1 MSYADIATAGL
12 RCLPPETAHNAA
24 IALLGLGRPPAPPPP
39 DPALAISLWGLR
51 FPTPVG
57 LAAGFDKDV
66 RCPDAAARLGLGFGE
81 AGTVTPR
88 PQPGNAKPRLFRL
101 RRDCALINRYGFNSA
116 GLDIV
121 AARLE
126 RWRRTHG
133 ESHRPLGINIGV
145 NKESAD
151 PARDYAAG
159 LARVAPLADYVAVN
173 VSSPNTPGLRA
184 WQAGDALHR
193 LLAALTDA
201 HARLDRA
208 PPVLLKLAPE
218 IDDEAL
224 AALLEAIEGAPI
236 AGLILTNTTTAR
248 PPGLVSRQRAEEGG
262 LSGPPLAPRAL
273 EVLCRAYALS
283 GGRLP
288 LIGVGG
294 IDSVEAAYARI
305 RAGASLIQLY
315 TALVYRGPRLV
326 GEITQ
331 GLARLLAADGF
342 ASLADAVGAD
352 HRAPAARGQD
362 SSTSRAGTRDASIS
376 PTMARAAS
384 SGSGACVIGRPTTS
398 AVAPARAASAGVAT
412 RA

>member
-12 RCLPPETAHNAA
+12 RCLPPEMAHGAA
-24 IALLGLGRPPAPPPP
+24 LTLLRLARSPAAPPP
-39 DPALAISLWGLR
+39 DPALAVSLWGLR

-88 PQPGNAKPRLFRL
+88 PQPGNSRPRLFRL
-101 RRDCALINRYGFNSA
+101 RRECALINRMGFNSA
-116 GLDIV
+116 GLDTV

-126 RWRRTHG
+126 RWRRAHG
-133 ESHRPLGINIGV
+133 AHPCPLGINIGV
-145 NKESAD
+145 NRESAD

-159 LARVAPLADYVAVN
+159 LTRVAALADYVAVN

-184 WQAGDALHR
+184 WQTGDALHR
-193 LLAALTDA
+193 LLAALAAA
-201 HARLDRA
+201 HARLDPA
-208 PPVLLKLAPE
+208 PPILLKLAPE
-218 IDDEAL
+218 IEDDSL
-224 AALLEAIEGAPI
+224 AALLEAIEDAPI

-248 PPGLVSRQRAEEGG
+248 PPDLTSRQRGEEGG

-273 EVLCRAYALS
+273 EVLRRAYALS

-288 LIGVGG
+288 LVGVGG
-294 IDSVEAAYARI
+294 IDSAEAAYARI
-305 RAGASLIQLY
+305 RAGASLVQLY
-315 TALVYRGPRLV
+315 TALVYRGPSLID
-326 GEITQ
+326 EITQ
-331 GLARLLAADGF
+331 GLARLLKADGF
-342 ASLADAVGAD
+342 ASLNDAVGAD
-352 HRAPAARGQD
+352 HRAPTAPGHETAAI
-362 SSTSRAGTRDASIS
+362 SSA
-376 PTMARAAS
+376 MARAAA

-398 AVAPARAASAGVAT
+398 AVAPARAASAGIAT

>member
-12 RCLPPETAHNAA
+12 RCLPPEMAHGAA
-24 IALLGLGRPPAPPPP
+24 LALLGLGRPPAPPPP
-39 DPALAISLWGLR
+39 DPALAVTLWGLR

-57 LAAGFDKDV
+57 LAAGFDKDA
-66 RCPDAAARLGLGFGE
+66 RCPDAAAKLGLGFGE
-81 AGTVTPR
+81 AGTVTPE
-88 PQPGNAKPRLFRL
+88 PQPGNSRPRLFRL
-101 RRDCALINRYGFNSA
+101 RRERALINRYGFNSA

-121 AARLE
+121 AVRLK
-126 RWRRTHG
+126 RWRRTNGAHPC
-133 ESHRPLGINIGV
+133 PLGINIGV
-145 NKESAD
+145 NKQSAD

-159 LARVAPLADYVAVN
+159 LTRVAALADYVAVN

-193 LLAALTDA
+193 LLAALADA
-201 HARLDRA
+201 QAHLDRA
-208 PPVLLKLAPE
+208 PPILLKLAPE

-224 AALLEAIEGAPI
+224 AALLEAITDAPI

-248 PPGLVSRQRAEEGG
+248 PPGLVSRRRQEEGG

-273 EVLCRAYALS
+273 EVVRRAYALS

-288 LIGVGG
+288 LVGVGG
-294 IDSVEAAYARI
+294 IDSAEAAYARI

-342 ASLADAVGAD
+342 ASLAEAVGAD
-352 HRAPAARGQD
+352 HRAPVRLDHDAAAM
-362 SSTSRAGTRDASIS
+362 SS
-376 PTMARAAS
+376 TMARAAA
-384 SGSGACVIGRPTTS
+384 SGSGARVIGRPTTS

>member
-12 RCLPPETAHNAA
+12 RCLPPETAHGAA
-24 IALLGLGRPPAPPPP
+24 LALLGLGRPPAPPPP
-39 DPALAISLWGLR
+39 NPALAVTLWGLR

-57 LAAGFDKDV
+57 LAAGFDKDA

-81 AGTVTPR
+81 AGTVTPE
-88 PQPGNAKPRLFRL
+88 PQPGNPKPRLFRL
-101 RRDCALINRYGFNSA
+101 RRERALINRYGFNSA
-116 GLDIV
+116 GLEAV

-126 RWRRTHG
+126 RWRRAHG
-133 ESHRPLGINIGV
+133 ASQRPLGINIGV

-159 LARVAPLADYVAVN
+159 FTRVAALADYVAVN

-184 WQAGDALHR
+184 WQAGDALDR
-193 LLAALTDA
+193 LLAALADA
-201 HARLDRA
+201 HARLDD
-208 PPVLLKLAPE
+208 PPPILLKLAPE

-224 AALLEAIEGAPI
+224 AALLDAIEDAPI
-236 AGLILTNTTTAR
+236 AGLILANTTTAR

-273 EVLCRAYALS
+273 DVLRLAYALS

-294 IDSVEAAYARI
+294 IDSADAAYARI

-342 ASLADAVGAD
+342 DSLAEAIGAD
-352 HRAPAARGQD
+352 HRTAAARSQ
-362 SSTSRAGTRDASIS
+362 AAASIS
-376 PTMARAAS
+376 AAMTRAAS
-384 SGSGACVIGRPTTS
+384 SGSGASVIGRPTTS

>member
-1 MSYADIATAGL
+1 MAYADIATAGL

-24 IALLGLGRPPAPPPP
+24 LTLLRLGRPPAPLPP
-39 DPALAISLWGLR
+39 DPALAVNLWGLR
-51 FPTPVG
+51 FPTPLG
-57 LAAGFDKDV
+57 LAAGFDKDL

-81 AGTVTPR
+81 AGTVTLR
-88 PQPGNAKPRLFRL
+88 PQPGNPKPRLFRL
-101 RRDCALINRYGFNSA
+101 RQERALINRYGFNSA

-121 AARLE
+121 ALRLE
-126 RWRRTHG
+126 RWRRANGTHPC
-133 ESHRPLGINIGV
+133 PLGINVGV

-151 PARDYAAG
+151 PARDYAAS
-159 LARVAPLADYVAVN
+159 LTRVAPLADYVAVN

-193 LLAALTDA
+193 LLAALADA

-208 PPVLLKLAPE
+208 PPILLKLAPE

-224 AALLEAIEGAPI
+224 AALLEAIEDAPI

-248 PPGLVSRQRAEEGG
+248 PPGLRSRNRAEEGG

-273 EVLCRAYALS
+273 EVLRRAYALTD
-283 GGRLP
+283 GRLP

-294 IDSVEAAYARI
+294 IDSAEAAYARI

-326 GEITQ
+326 SEITQ

-342 ASLADAVGAD
+342 ATLAAAVGAD
-352 HRAPAARGQD
+352 HRAAAARGHD
-362 SSTSRAGTRDASIS
+362 AAAISS
-376 PTMARAAS
+376 TMARAAAR
-384 SGSGACVIGRPTTS
+384 GSGACVIGRPTTS

>member
-12 RCLPPETAHNAA
+12 RCLQPETAHNAA
-24 IALLGLGRPPAPPPP
+24 LALLRLARPPAAPPP
-39 DPALAISLWGLR
+39 DPALATNLWGLC

-57 LAAGFDKDV
+57 LAAGFDKDA

-88 PQPGNAKPRLFRL
+88 PQPGNPKPRLFRL
-101 RRDCALINRYGFNSA
+101 RRERALINRYGFNSA
-116 GLDIV
+116 GLEVV
-121 AARLE
+121 ASRLE
-126 RWRRTHG
+126 RWRRANGAHPC
-133 ESHRPLGINIGV
+133 PLGINIGV

-151 PARDYAAG
+151 PARDYAAA
-159 LARVAPLADYVAVN
+159 LTHMAALADYVAVN

-184 WQAGDALHR
+184 WQVGDALDR
-193 LLAALTDA
+193 LLIALADA

-208 PPVLLKLAPE
+208 PPILLKLAPE

-224 AALLEAIEGAPI
+224 AALLDAIEGAPV

-248 PPGLVSRQRAEEGG
+248 PAGLVSRQRQEEGG

-273 EVLCRAYALS
+273 EVLRLTYALS

-294 IDSVEAAYARI
+294 IDSAEAAYARI
-305 RAGASLIQLY
+305 RAGASLVQLY
-315 TALVYRGPRLV
+315 TALVYRGPSLV

-342 ASLADAVGAD
+342 ATLEDAVGAD
-352 HRAPAARGQD
+352 HRATATRSQDAPAI
-362 SSTSRAGTRDASIS
+362 SSA
-376 PTMARAAS
+376 MARAAA
-384 SGSGACVIGRPTTS
+384 SGSGACVMGRPTTS
-398 AVAPARAASAGVAT
+398 AVAPARDASAGVAT

>member
-12 RCLPPETAHNAA
+12 RCLPPETAHSAA

-39 DPALAISLWGLR
+39 DPALAINLWGLR

-66 RCPDAAARLGLGFGE
+66 RCPDAAAKLGLGFGE

-88 PQPGNAKPRLFRL
+88 PQPGNARPRLFRL
-101 RRDCALINRYGFNSA
+101 RRERALINRYGFNSA
-116 GLDIV
+116 GLDVV

-133 ESHRPLGINIGV
+133 ASQRPLGINIGV
-145 NKESAD
+145 NKESTD
-151 PARDYAAG
+151 PAHDYAAG
-159 LARVAPLADYVAVN
+159 LARVAALADYVAVN
-173 VSSPNTPGLRA
+173 VSSPSTPGLRA

-193 LLAALTDA
+193 LLAALADA

-236 AGLILTNTTTAR
+236 VGLILTNTTTAR
-248 PPGLVSRQRAEEGG
+248 PPGLVSRQRGEEGG

-273 EVLCRAYALS
+273 EVLHRAYALS

-294 IDSVEAAYARI
+294 IDSAETAYARI

-315 TALVYRGPRLV
+315 TALVYRGLRLV

-342 ASLADAVGAD
+342 ASLSDAVGAD
-352 HRAPAARGQD
+352 HRAPTRPDHEASVI
-362 SSTSRAGTRDASIS
+362 SS
-376 PTMARAAS
+376 TMARAAS
-384 SGSGACVIGRPTTS
+384 SGLGACVIGRPTTS

>member
-1 MSYADIATAGL
+1 MTYADIATAGL
-12 RCLPPETAHNAA
+12 RCLPPETAHGAA
-24 IALLGLGRPPAPPPP
+24 LALLGLGRPPAPPQP
-39 DPALAISLWGLR
+39 DPALAVNLWGLR

-66 RCPDAAARLGLGFGE
+66 RCPDAAVRLGLGFGE
-81 AGTVTPR
+81 AGTVTPE
-88 PQPGNAKPRLFRL
+88 PQPGNPRPRLFRL
-101 RRDCALINRYGFNSA
+101 RRERALINRYGFNSA
-116 GLDIV
+116 GLDFV

-126 RWRRTHG
+126 QWRRTN
-133 ESHRPLGINIGV
+133 SAPRRPLGINIGV

-151 PARDYAAG
+151 PAADYAAG
-159 LARVAPLADYVAVN
+159 LARVAALADYVAVN

-193 LLAALTDA
+193 LLAALADT

-208 PPVLLKLAPE
+208 PPILLKLAPE
-218 IDDEAL
+218 IGDEAL
-224 AALLEAIEGAPI
+224 ATLLEAIEGAPI
-236 AGLILTNTTTAR
+236 AGLILTNTTTER
-248 PPGLVSRQRAEEGG
+248 PPGLVSCERAEEGG

-273 EVLCRAYALS
+273 EVLRSAYALS

-294 IDSVEAAYARI
+294 IDSADAAYDRI

-342 ASLADAVGAD
+342 ASLAEAVGAD
-352 HRAPAARGQD
+352 HRAPTARSQDAA
-362 SSTSRAGTRDASIS
+362 AIS
-376 PTMARAAS
+376 PAMARAAA

>member
-39 DPALAISLWGLR
+39 DPALAQTLWGLR

-66 RCPDAAARLGLGFGE
+66 RCPDAAAKLGLGFGE

-88 PQPGNAKPRLFRL
+88 PQPGNPRPRLFRL
-101 RRDCALINRYGFNSA
+101 RRERALINRYGFNSA

-126 RWRRTHG
+126 RWRRVG
-133 ESHRPLGINIGV
+133 GASQRPLGINIGV

-159 LARVAPLADYVAVN
+159 LTRVAALADYVAVN

-193 LLAALTDA
+193 LLAALADA
-201 HARLDRA
+201 HARLDD
-208 PPVLLKLAPE
+208 PPPILLKLAPE

-236 AGLILTNTTTAR
+236 AGLILANTTTAR
-248 PPGLVSRQRAEEGG
+248 PAGLISRQRAQEGG

-273 EVLCRAYALS
+273 EVLRRAYALS

-294 IDSVEAAYARI
+294 IDSAEAAYARI
-305 RAGASLIQLY
+305 RAGAGLIQLY

-342 ASLADAVGAD
+342 ASLSDAIGAD
-352 HRAPAARGQD
+352 HRTPARPD
-362 SSTSRAGTRDASIS
+362 HDASAIS
-376 PTMARAAS
+376 SPMARAAA

>member
-1 MSYADIATAGL
+1 MSYADIATTGL
-12 RCLPPETAHNAA
+12 RCLPPETAHGAA
-24 IALLGLGRPPAPPPP
+24 LALLGLGRPPAPPPP
-39 DPALAISLWGLR
+39 DPALAVTLWGQR
-51 FPTPVG
+51 FPTPLG
-57 LAAGFDKDV
+57 LAAGFDKDA

-88 PQPGNAKPRLFRL
+88 PQPGNPRPRLFRL
-101 RRDCALINRYGFNSA
+101 RRERALINRMGFNSA
-116 GLDIV
+116 GLEVV

-126 RWRRTHG
+126 GWRRANG
-133 ESHRPLGINIGV
+133 ASQRPLGINIGV

-193 LLAALTDA
+193 LLAALAEA
-201 HARLDRA
+201 HARLDGA
-208 PPVLLKLAPE
+208 PPILLKLAPE

-224 AALLEAIEGAPI
+224 AALLKAIEGAPV

-248 PPGLVSRQRAEEGG
+248 PAGLVSRQRAEEGG
-262 LSGPPLAPRAL
+262 LSGPPLAPSAL
-273 EVLCRAYALS
+273 EVLRRAYALS

-294 IDSVEAAYARI
+294 IDSAEAAYARI
-305 RAGASLIQLY
+305 RAGASLVQLY

-342 ASLADAVGAD
+342 ASVADSVGAD
-352 HRAPAARGQD
+352 HRAPTAGGQD
-362 SSTSRAGTRDASIS
+362 SSISRAETRDAAIS
-376 PTMARAAS
+376 SPIARAAA

>member
-24 IALLGLGRPPAPPPP
+24 LALLGLGRPPAPPPP
-39 DPALAISLWGLR
+39 DPALAMKLWGLR
-51 FPTPVG
+51 FLTPVG

-66 RCPDAAARLGLGFGE
+66 RCPDAAARIGLGFGE

-88 PQPGNAKPRLFRL
+88 PQPGNARPRLFRL
-101 RRDCALINRYGFNSA
+101 RRERALINRYGFNSA

-126 RWRRTHG
+126 KWGRANG
-133 ESHRPLGINIGV
+133 ASQSPLGINIGV
-145 NKESAD
+145 NKESTD

-159 LARVAPLADYVAVN
+159 LARVAPFADYVAVN

-208 PPVLLKLAPE
+208 PPILLKLAPE
-218 IDDEAL
+218 IDDKAL

-248 PPGLVSRQRAEEGG
+248 PPDLVSRKRGEEGG

-273 EVLCRAYALS
+273 EVLRLAYALS

-342 ASLADAVGAD
+342 PSLAEAVGAD
-352 HRAPAARGQD
+352 HRNEAGAEEQTRRRSPPLCPAPRRVD
-362 SSTSRAGTRDASIS
+362 
-376 PTMARAAS
+376 P
-384 SGSGACVIGRPTTS
+384 V
-398 AVAPARAASAGVAT
+398 PA
-412 RA
+412 

>member
-12 RCLPPETAHNAA
+12 RCLPPETAHGAA
-24 IALLGLGRPPAPPPP
+24 LALLRLGRL
-39 DPALAISLWGLR
+39 PALPSPASALAQTLWGLR
-51 FPTPVG
+51 FPTPLG
-57 LAAGFDKDV
+57 LAAGFDKDA
-66 RCPDAAARLGLGFGE
+66 RCPDAAVRLGLGFGE

-88 PQPGNAKPRLFRL
+88 PQPGNPRPRLLRL
-101 RRDCALINRYGFNSA
+101 RRERALINRMGFNSD
-116 GLDIV
+116 GLEV
-121 AARLE
+121 AAARLE

-133 ESHRPLGINIGV
+133 AAPCPLGINIGV

-159 LARVAPLADYVAVN
+159 LTRVAPLADYVAVN

-184 WQAGDALHR
+184 WQAGDALDR
-193 LLAALTDA
+193 LLSALGDA
-201 HARLDRA
+201 HARLDEP

-224 AALLEAIEGAPI
+224 AALLEAVEDAPI
-236 AGLILTNTTTAR
+236 AGLILANTTTAR
-248 PPGLVSRQRAEEGG
+248 PPDLVSRQRGEEGG

-273 EVLCRAYALS
+273 EVLRLAYALS
-283 GGRLP
+283 GGCLP

-294 IDSVEAAYARI
+294 IDSAEAAYARI

-342 ASLADAVGAD
+342 ATLADAVGAD
-352 HRAPAARGQD
+352 HRIPAARGQD
-362 SSTSRAGTRDASIS
+362 SSISRAGTRDAAIS
-376 PTMARAAS
+376 STMARAAA

>member
-1 MSYADIATAGL
+1 MERGAVSYADIATAGL
-12 RCLPPETAHNAA
+12 RCLPPALAHNAA
-24 IALLGLGRPPAPPPP
+24 LTLLRLARPPAPPPP
-39 DPALAISLWGLR
+39 DPALAVNLWGLR

-57 LAAGFDKDV
+57 LAAGFDKDA

-81 AGTVTPR
+81 AGTVTPE
-88 PQPGNAKPRLFRL
+88 PQPGNPRPRLFRL
-101 RRDCALINRYGFNSA
+101 RRERALINRMGFNSA
-116 GLDIV
+116 GLEVV

-126 RWRRTHG
+126 RWRRANG
-133 ESHRPLGINIGV
+133 AFHRPLGINIGV

-159 LARVAPLADYVAVN
+159 LARVAVLADYVAVN

-184 WQAGDALHR
+184 WQAGDALNR
-193 LLAALTDA
+193 LLAALADA

-208 PPVLLKLAPE
+208 PPILLKLAPE

-248 PPGLVSRQRAEEGG
+248 PPGLVSRQRKEEGG

-273 EVLCRAYALS
+273 EVMRNAYSLS

-294 IDSVEAAYARI
+294 IDSAEAAYARI

-342 ASLADAVGAD
+342 ASLAEAVGAD
-352 HRAPAARGQD
+352 HRAPARCDHNAPAI
-362 SSTSRAGTRDASIS
+362 SSA
-376 PTMARAAS
+376 MARAAA

>member
-12 RCLPPETAHNAA
+12 RCLPPEMAHNAA
-24 IALLGLGRPPAPPPP
+24 LTLLRLGRPPAPPPP
-39 DPALAISLWGLR
+39 DPALAVTLWGLR
-51 FPTPVG
+51 FPTPLG

-81 AGTVTPR
+81 AGTVTPE
-88 PQPGNAKPRLFRL
+88 PQPGNPRPRLFRL
-101 RRDCALINRYGFNSA
+101 RRERALINRMGFNSA
-116 GLDIV
+116 GLEVV
-121 AARLE
+121 ATRLE
-126 RWRRTHG
+126 QWRRKNG
-133 ESHRPLGINIGV
+133 ASHRPLGINIGV

-159 LARVAPLADYVAVN
+159 LTRVAALADYVAVN

-193 LLAALTDA
+193 LLDALVDA
-201 HARLDRA
+201 HACLDRA
-208 PPVLLKLAPE
+208 PPILLKLAPE
-218 IDDEAL
+218 IDDAAL
-224 AALLEAIEGAPI
+224 AALIEAIEDAPV

-248 PPGLVSRQRAEEGG
+248 PTGLVSRRRAEEGG

-273 EVLCRAYALS
+273 DVLRRAYALS

-288 LIGVGG
+288 LVGVGG
-294 IDSVEAAYARI
+294 IDSADATYARI
-305 RAGASLIQLY
+305 RAGASLVQLY
-315 TALVYRGPRLV
+315 TALVYWGPRLV

-342 ASLADAVGAD
+342 ASLAEAVGAD
-352 HRAPAARGQD
+352 HRAPTAPGHETAAI
-362 SSTSRAGTRDASIS
+362 SSA
-376 PTMARAAS
+376 MARAAT

>member
-1 MSYADIATAGL
+1 MSYADIATALIG
-12 RCLPPETAHNAA
+12 RLPPEPAHGAA
-24 IALLGLGRPPAPPPP
+24 LALLGLDLLPRPVPPAPT
-39 DPALAISLWGLR
+39 LATSLWGLR

-57 LAAGFDKDV
+57 LAAGFDKDA
-66 RCPDAAARLGLGFGE
+66 RCPDAAARLGFGFGE
-81 AGTVTPR
+81 AGTVTPL
-88 PQPGNAKPRLFRL
+88 PQPGNPGPRLFRL
-101 RRDCALINRYGFNSA
+101 RRERALINRMGFNSA
-116 GLDIV
+116 GLAVV
-121 AARLE
+121 ADRLE
-126 RWRRTHG
+126 RWRRANG
-133 ESHRPLGINIGV
+133 APVRPLGINIGV

-159 LARVAPLADYVAVN
+159 LAQVAPLADYVAVN

-193 LLAALTDA
+193 LLAALADA
-201 HARLDRA
+201 HARIDR
-208 PPVLLKLAPE
+208 PPPILLKLAPE
-218 IDDEAL
+218 IDDEGL
-224 AALLEAIEGAPI
+224 AALLEAIRDGPV

-248 PPGLVSRQRAEEGG
+248 PTGLTSRLRGEEGG

-273 EVLCRAYALS
+273 AVLRLAYALS
-283 GGRLP
+283 DDRLP

-294 IDSVEAAYARI
+294 IDSAEAAYARI

-352 HRAPAARGQD
+352 HRAHAAGAQAAVAI
-362 SSTSRAGTRDASIS
+362 SSA
-376 PTMARAAS
+376 MARAAAG
-384 SGSGACVIGRPTTS
+384 GSDARVMGRPTTS

>member
-1 MSYADIATAGL
+1 MSYADIATACL
-12 RCLPPETAHNAA
+12 RRLPPETAHNTAL
-24 IALLGLGRPPAPPPP
+24 ALLGLVRLPARPPAP
-39 DPALAISLWGLR
+39 ALSQTLWGLR

-57 LAAGFDKDV
+57 LAAGFDKDA

-88 PQPGNAKPRLFRL
+88 PQPGNPGPRLFRL
-101 RRDCALINRYGFNSA
+101 RRERALINRYGFNSA
-116 GLDIV
+116 GLEVV
-121 AARLE
+121 ADRLE
-126 RWRRTHG
+126 RWRRSHG
-133 ESHRPLGINIGV
+133 APPCPLGINIGV
-145 NKESAD
+145 NKDSDD
-151 PARDYAAG
+151 PASDYAAG
-159 LARVAPLADYVAVN
+159 LARVAALADYVAVN

-184 WQAGDALHR
+184 WQAGDALGR
-193 LLAALTDA
+193 LLAALADA
-201 HARLDRA
+201 HARLDA
-208 PPVLLKLAPE
+208 PPPILLKLAPE
-218 IDDEAL
+218 IDDEGL
-224 AALLEAIEGAPI
+224 AALLEAIRDAPI

-248 PPGLVSRQRAEEGG
+248 PAGLLSWERDEEGG

-273 EVLCRAYALS
+273 EVVRRAYALS

-294 IDSVEAAYARI
+294 IDSAEAAYARI
-305 RAGASLIQLY
+305 RAGASLVQLY

-342 ASLADAVGAD
+342 VSLADAVGAD
-352 HRAPAARGQD
+352 HRAPSAHGQEA
-362 SSTSRAGTRDASIS
+362 SAISR
-376 PTMARAAS
+376 TMARAAA
-384 SGSGACVIGRPTTS
+384 SGSGACVIGRPTTN

>member
-12 RCLPPETAHNAA
+12 RCLPPETAHGAA
-24 IALLGLGRPPAPPPP
+24 LALLGLARPPAPAPP
-39 DPALAISLWGLR
+39 DTALAVTLWGLR
-51 FPTPVG
+51 FPTPLG

-81 AGTVTPR
+81 AGTVTPE
-88 PQPGNAKPRLFRL
+88 PQPGNPRPRLFRL
-101 RRDCALINRYGFNSA
+101 RRERALINRMGFNSA
-116 GLDIV
+116 GLEV
-121 AARLE
+121 AAARLE
-126 RWRRTHG
+126 RWRGVNG
-133 ESHRPLGINIGV
+133 ESSRPLGINIGV

-159 LARVAPLADYVAVN
+159 LIRAAPLADYVAVN

-193 LLAALTDA
+193 LLAALADA
-201 HARLDRA
+201 HARLDSA
-208 PPVLLKLAPE
+208 PPILLKLAPE
-218 IDDEAL
+218 IDDATL
-224 AALLEAIEGAPI
+224 AALLDAIEDAPI
-236 AGLILTNTTTAR
+236 SGLILTNTTTAR
-248 PPGLVSRQRAEEGG
+248 PPGLASHRQNEEGG
-262 LSGPPLAPRAL
+262 LSGPPLATRSL
-273 EVLCRAYALS
+273 DVLRRAYALS
-283 GGRLP
+283 DGRLP

-294 IDSVEAAYARI
+294 IDSADAAYARI
-305 RAGASLIQLY
+305 RAGASLVQLY

-342 ASLADAVGAD
+342 ASLVDAVGAD
-352 HRAPAARGQD
+352 HRAPAPSGQSAAAI
-362 SSTSRAGTRDASIS
+362 SS
-376 PTMARAAS
+376 TMARAAAR
-384 SGSGACVIGRPTTS
+384 GSGACVIGRPTTS

>member
-1 MSYADIATAGL
+1 MDRRAVSYADIATAGL

-24 IALLGLGRPPAPPPP
+24 IALLGLGRLPAPPPP
-39 DPALAISLWGLR
+39 DPALALKLWGLR

-57 LAAGFDKDV
+57 LAAGFDKGV
-66 RCPDAAARLGLGFGE
+66 RCPDAAAKLGLGFGE
-81 AGTVTPR
+81 AGTVTPQ
-88 PQPGNAKPRLFRL
+88 PQPGNPRPRLFRL
-101 RRDCALINRYGFNSA
+101 RRERALINRYGFNSA

-126 RWRRTHG
+126 RWRTANG
-133 ESHRPLGINIGV
+133 ESQRPLGINIGV

-151 PARDYAAG
+151 PARDYTAG
-159 LARVAPLADYVAVN
+159 LARVAPFADYVAVN

-193 LLAALTDA
+193 LLAALTDT

-208 PPVLLKLAPE
+208 PPIMLKLAPE
-218 IDDEAL
+218 IDDESLEAL
-224 AALLEAIEGAPI
+224 SEAIEGAPI
-236 AGLILTNTTTAR
+236 AGLILTNTTTTR
-248 PPGLVSRQRAEEGG
+248 PPGLVSRQRGEEGA

-273 EVLCRAYALS
+273 EVVRRAYALS
-283 GGRLP
+283 GGRLS
-288 LIGVGG
+288 LVGVGG
-294 IDSVEAAYARI
+294 IDSAEAAYARI

-342 ASLADAVGAD
+342 ASISDAVGAD
-352 HRAPAARGQD
+352 HRASAARGHEATAI
-362 SSTSRAGTRDASIS
+362 SSA
-376 PTMARAAS
+376 MARAAA

>member
-1 MSYADIATAGL
+1 M
-12 RCLPPETAHNAA
+12 
-24 IALLGLGRPPAPPPP
+24 
-39 DPALAISLWGLR
+39 
-51 FPTPVG
+51 G
-57 LAAGFDKDV
+57 LAAGFDKDA
-66 RCPDAAARLGLGFGE
+66 RCPDTAVRLGLGFGE
-81 AGTVTPR
+81 VGTVTPQ
-88 PQPGNAKPRLFRL
+88 PQPGNPRPRLFRL
-101 RRDCALINRYGFNSA
+101 QRERALINRYGFNSA
-116 GLDIV
+116 GLEVV

-133 ESHRPLGINIGV
+133 AFPCPLGINIGV

-159 LARVAPLADYVAVN
+159 LTRVAALADYAAVN

-184 WQAGDALHR
+184 WQAGDSLHR
-193 LLAALTDA
+193 LLAALADA
-201 HARLDRA
+201 HARLED
-208 PPVLLKLAPE
+208 PPPILLKLAPE

-248 PPGLVSRQRAEEGG
+248 PPNLVSRARTEEGG

-273 EVLCRAYALS
+273 EVLRLAYAMS

-294 IDSVEAAYARI
+294 IDSAEAAYARI
-305 RAGASLIQLY
+305 RAGASLVQLY

-326 GEITQ
+326 GEITH
-331 GLARLLAADGF
+331 GLTRLLAADGF
-342 ASLADAVGAD
+342 ASLSDAVGAD
-352 HRAPAARGQD
+352 HRAPAARGH
-362 SSTSRAGTRDASIS
+362 DASAIS
-376 PTMARAAS
+376 FAMARAAS
-384 SGSGACVIGRPTTS
+384 SGSGACVMGRPTTS
-398 AVAPARAASAGVAT
+398 AVAPARAATAGVAT

>member
-12 RCLPPETAHNAA
+12 RCLPPELAHNT
-24 IALLGLGRPPAPPPP
+24 ALTLLRLKRPAPPPP
-39 DPALAISLWGLR
+39 DPALAVNLWGLR

-57 LAAGFDKDV
+57 LAAGLDKDV
-66 RCPDAAARLGLGFGE
+66 RCPDAAALLGLGFGE
-81 AGTVTPR
+81 AGTVTPL
-88 PQPGNAKPRLFRL
+88 PQPGNPRPRLFRL
-101 RRDCALINRYGFNSA
+101 RRERALINRMGFNSA
-116 GLDIV
+116 GLEVV
-121 AARLE
+121 ATRLE
-126 RWRRTHG
+126 QWRRKNG
-133 ESHRPLGINIGV
+133 ASHRPLGINIGV

-159 LARVAPLADYVAVN
+159 LTRMAPLADYVAVN
-173 VSSPNTPGLRA
+173 VSSPNTPGLRD
-184 WQAGDALHR
+184 WQLGDSLAR
-193 LLAALTDA
+193 LLAALADA

-208 PPVLLKLAPE
+208 PPILLKLAPE
-218 IDDEAL
+218 IDDEVL
-224 AALLEAIEGAPI
+224 GALLEAIDGAPV

-248 PPGLVSRQRAEEGG
+248 PPGLASRHRAEEGG

-273 EVLCRAYALS
+273 EVLRNAYSLS

-294 IDSVEAAYARI
+294 IDSAEAAYARI

-342 ASLADAVGAD
+342 ASLSDAVGAD
-352 HRAPAARGQD
+352 HRAPAPRGQD
-362 SSTSRAGTRDASIS
+362 SSISRAGTRDAAIS
-376 PTMARAAS
+376 SPMARAAA